1 MGFFS
6 GRVTFVRYR
15 VSGAAPR
22 SFGVKHVEALAA
34 LAAGT
39 QRLASADGM
48 EIGWT
53 AGGHILDTKFDLA
66 KNVVNDTL
74 HAAFRVDSER
84 LPADLMRAYYQTD
97 LDALTK
103 TNPSGL
109 PSARQK
115 REARESARD
124 RLEREAKDGRYLRRK
139 AYEVLWD
146 ALSNE
151 LLVATT
157 AVTVVDRLHAH
168 FEATFDRKFEPVTA
182 GQLAFALAELRDQT
196 RAVDDASPSAFVPS
210 ASADEYAWV
219 MGETSRDFV
228 GNEFLLWLWY
238 HLETEDDTI
247 RLSDDSEVVA
257 MIARTLTLED
267 PRAQSGKE
275 TITCEGPTRLPEA
288 KRAVQSGKLP
298 RKLGL
303 TLVRHDQQYE
313 FALQAETLAISG
325 AKLPPPTEESDRA
338 RLEERVT
345 QIRALTETLDL
356 LYDTFGRQRFSDD
369 WTKVLARIQK
379 WLDRGERPRMSA

>member
-6 GRVTFVRYR
+6 GRATFARYR

-22 SFGVKHVEALAA
+22 SFGPKYLDALVSRAV
-34 LAAGT
+34 GT
-39 QRLASADGM
+39 QRLAWSDGV
-48 EIGWT
+48 EVGWT
-53 AGGHILDTKFDLA
+53 GGAHILDTKFDLA
-66 KNVVNDTL
+66 KNVVNDSL
-74 HAAFRVDSER
+74 HAAFRVDTER

-97 LDALTK
+97 LDALAK
-103 TNPSGL
+103 SNPSGL

-124 RLEREAKDGRYLRRK
+124 RLEAEARDGRYLRRK

-157 AVTVVDRLHAH
+157 AVTVVDRLHTH
-168 FEATFDRKFEPVTA
+168 FEATFDRTFEPLTA
-182 GQLAFALAELRDQT
+182 GRLAFSLAELREQT

-210 ASADEYAWV
+210 EGTEEYAWV
-219 MGETSRDFV
+219 MDEASRDFV

-238 HLETEDDTI
+238 HLETEDDTL
-247 RLSDDSEVVA
+247 RLSDDSEVSA
-257 MIARTLTLED
+257 MIARTMTLED
-267 PRAQSGKE
+267 PGGQTGKE
-275 TITCEGPTRLPEA
+275 TITCDGPSRLPEA
-288 KRAVQSGKLP
+288 KRAVQAGKLP

-313 FALQAETLAISG
+313 FALQAETLAVSA
-325 AKLPPPTEESDRA
+325 AKLPPPAEESDRA
-338 RLEERVT
+338 RLDERVT

-356 LYDTFGRQRFSDD
+356 LYDAFGQRRFGEG
-369 WTKVLARIQK
+369 WPKELAKVQK
-379 WLDRGERPRMSA
+379 WLHRDERPRMSA